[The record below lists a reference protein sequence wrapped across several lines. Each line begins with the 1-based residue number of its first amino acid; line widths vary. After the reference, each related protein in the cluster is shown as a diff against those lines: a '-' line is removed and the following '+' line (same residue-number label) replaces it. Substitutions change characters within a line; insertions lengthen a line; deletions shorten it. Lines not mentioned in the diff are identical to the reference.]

1 VVNVIQNS
9 CYSSQGGENW
19 LKTDVKLACKAVF
32 CQFST
37 SGERPML
44 LTRVSRARRWNCPLY
59 LYSMHAWLLARD
71 TRARRWPPPI

>member
-1 VVNVIQNS
+1 VEKRIKS
-9 CYSSQGGENW
+9 G
-19 LKTDVKLACKAVF
+19 VKLACKTDF
-32 CQFST
+32 IRFST